1 MFGQNPYIDG
11 RRPLMKALELF
22 GVRDPESWLKQSDP
36 PVPPMALQVLEQA
49 GVSRALLDRA
59 VQVAQQQDPR
69 LAEQGPNV
77 QEVDQ
82 MMRPQEVAA

>member
-1 MFGQNPYIDG
+1 
-11 RRPLMKALELF
+11 
-22 GVRDPESWLKQSDP
+22 
-36 PVPPMALQVLEQA
+36 MALQVLEQA

-82 MMRPQEVAA
+82 MMQPQEVAA